1 LKNYN
6 IRISWEY
13 RPLSFIYLV
22 LNKRG
27 FERFDGIN
35 QNEQHAILKL
45 SYLRQL

>member
-1 LKNYN
+1 MG
-6 IRISWEY
+6 IQTSFVH
-13 RPLSFIYLV
+13 LSV

-27 FERFDGIN
+27 FERLDGIN